1 MKDSLARKRRI
12 FILGELPQQPGGMKM
27 RRKREAV
34 LCFEFNLPTGPKPV
48 VEYCGDYVSISQV
61 LDANPEILDAF
72 HEDVKRLSEG
82 GRRGREGDYTSE
94 SMLRALIVQSMEGLS
109 LRKTVVKIGTTPF
122 LQDFLRLRKRTAMD
136 HTFLDKCRLA
146 IRPQTQRK
154 INELLAG
161 YAIRIGAVDPTVI
174 RADTTVVDADIHYP
188 TDSSL
193 LWDVWRVAARLLDDA
208 RGLDPILSGLRFHTN
223 KIKGLHL
230 FITRYSK
237 STSAKRQR
245 AMQEKFHLLIER
257 TGRIIEQAA
266 AFVKRAERSA
276 SVELQAVASSLA
288 GYLPTM
294 QTIHQNATRAQLQ
307 GETVPA
313 SERVFSLF
321 EPHTELIQR
330 GRRGKPIEFGHKILL
345 CQTMEKFIT
354 DYEVFD
360 KHPADSS
367 LTKELIE
374 RHEKLYGNTPDLLAA
389 DKGFRPDAETFAE
402 LEELVDTLAIPSRL
416 QDYADRMMVFCQ
428 AFRAG
433 IEGTISVLKRAFRLS
448 RCFFE
453 GFNGFVSAVGWG
465 VFSHNL
471 RILARQG
478 IT

>member
-1 MKDSLARKRRI
+1 
-12 FILGELPQQPGGMKM
+12 M
-27 RRKREAV
+27 RQKCEAV
-34 LCFEFNLPTGPKPV
+34 LCFEFHLPKGPKPV
-48 VEYCGDYVSISQV
+48 LEYCEDYVAISQV
-61 LDANPEILDAF
+61 LDANLEILDAF
-72 HEDVKRLSEG
+72 HEDAKKLSPS
-82 GRRGREGDYTSE
+82 GRHGRKGDYTSE
-94 SMLRALIVQSMEGLS
+94 NLLRALIVQGVEGLS

-122 LQDFLRLRKRTAMD
+122 LQDFLRLRKKVAMD

-146 IRPQTQRK
+146 IRPATQRK
-154 INELLAG
+154 INEIVAR
-161 YAIRIGAVDPTVI
+161 YAIRIGAIDPTVI

-193 LWDVWRVAARLLDDA
+193 LWDVWRVAARTLGDA
-208 RGLDPILSGLRFHTN
+208 RGLDPALSGIRFHTN

-245 AMQEKFHLLIER
+245 AVKENFRILIER
-257 TGRIIEQAA
+257 TGRLIEQVA
-266 AFVKRAERSA
+266 AFVERAKRSA
-276 SVELQAVASSLA
+276 SLELQALASGLKD
-288 GYLPTM
+288 YLPTM
-294 QTIHQNATRAQLQ
+294 RTIRQNATRAQLR

-354 DYEVFD
+354 DYEVYD
-360 KHPADSS
+360 KHTADSS

-374 RHEKLYGNTPDLLAA
+374 RHETLYGNAPDLLAA
-389 DKGFRPDAETFAE
+389 DKGFRPNAETFAE

-416 QDYADRMMVFCQ
+416 QDYADKMMVFCQ

-453 GFNGFVSAVGWG
+453 GFKGFVSAVGWG

-471 RILARQG
+471 RILARQSK
-478 IT
+478 T

>member
-1 MKDSLARKRRI
+1 
-12 FILGELPQQPGGMKM
+12 M
-27 RRKREAV
+27 RQKREAV
-34 LCFEFNLPTGPKPV
+34 LCFEFDLPKGPKPV
-48 VEYCGDYVSISQV
+48 LEYCEDYVAISQV

-72 HEDVKRLSEG
+72 HEDVKKLSEG
-82 GRRGREGDYTSE
+82 GRRGRKGDYTSE
-94 SMLRALIVQSMEGLS
+94 NLLRALIVQSVEGLS
-109 LRKTVVKIGTTPF
+109 LRKAVVKIGTTPF
-122 LQDFLRLRKRTAMD
+122 LQDFLRLRKKVAMD

-146 IRPQTQRK
+146 IRPATQRK
-154 INELLAG
+154 INEILARH
-161 YAIRIGAVDPTVI
+161 AIRVGAVDPTVI

-193 LWDVWRVAARLLDDA
+193 LWDVWRVAARMLRDA
-208 RGLDPILSGLRFHTN
+208 RGLDPILSDLRFHTK

-237 STSAKRQR
+237 SASAKRQR
-245 AMQEKFHLLIER
+245 AVKEKFHLLIER
-257 TGRIIEQAA
+257 TGRLIGQAA
-266 AFVKRAERSA
+266 AFVERAARSA
-276 SVELQAVASSLA
+276 SLELQALA
-288 GYLPTM
+288 GGLADYLPAM
-294 QTIHQNATRAQLQ
+294 RTIHRNATRAQLQ
-307 GETVPA
+307 GEKVPA

-345 CQTMEKFIT
+345 CQTAEKFIT

-360 KHPADSS
+360 QHPADNS

-374 RHEKLYGNTPDLLAA
+374 RHEKLYGNTPDLVAA

-416 QDYADRMMVFCQ
+416 QDYADKMMVMCQ

-453 GFNGFVSAVGWG
+453 GFKGFVSAVGWG

-471 RILARQG
+471 RILARQD
-478 IT
+478 TR